1 MDLEKRSTAF
11 GAALIIFAVLLRL
24 VDGALLLPTHASR
37 PEQRPNIRLPGVSIS
52 APTAPVPVPTTV
64 PTTEPVTA
72 PPETQPPQPEG
83 LCFTAADVGYL
94 QLRTATDCG
103 YYPDLMPLLLQ
114 DLQWQLDSGQ
124 PTVLIYHSH
133 ATESYAKQPGQ
144 DYTEQA
150 HCRTTDTAYNMVA
163 VGDAL
168 AALLMEAGIVVIHDR
183 QLHDYPAYSA
193 AYANSGR
200 SVSEYLAQYPSIR
213 LVLDLHRD
221 AAVGS
226 DGGDYAPTVAMGSE
240 LVAQLMIV
248 VGTNYG
254 GGHHPNW
261 QDNLSVALKLQ
272 VLLEKQ
278 APGITRQTSLRG
290 SRFNQDL
297 SPGALLIEVGATG
310 NTLEQVYRALPILA
324 NAIIAL
330 RNGTQ

>member
-1 MDLEKRSTAF
+1 MDLEKRSTGF

-24 VDGALLLPTHASR
+24 VDGALLLPIHASR
-37 PEQRPNIRLPGVSIS
+37 PEQTPNIRLPGVSIC
-52 APTAPVPVPTTV
+52 APTTV
-64 PTTEPVTA
+64 PATEPATQMPTE

-83 LCFTAADVGYL
+83 LRFTAADVGYL

-103 YYPDLMPLLLQ
+103 YYPDLTPLLLQ
-114 DLQWQLDSGQ
+114 DLDWQLNSGQ

-150 HCRTTDTAYNMVA
+150 HCRTTDTGYNMVA

-183 QLHDYPAYSA
+183 QLHDYPVYSA

-221 AAVGS
+221 AALGA
-226 DGGDYAPTVAMGSE
+226 DGGDYAPTVPVDGE
-240 LVAQLMIV
+240 LAAQLMLV
-248 VGTNYG
+248 VGTDYG
-254 GGHHPNW
+254 GGNHPNW
-261 QDNLSVALKLQ
+261 QENLSVALKLQ

-297 SPGALLIEVGATG
+297 SAGALLMEVGATG
-310 NTLEQVYRALPILA
+310 NSLEQIYRTLPILA
-324 NAIIAL
+324 DAIIAL
-330 RNGTQ
+330 KNGTQ